1 MTKYF
6 MGGTRLAGLER
17 MMQDS
22 SRTASPRAAPRREEP
37 RQEEPRQEQK
47 RPAQD
52 KPAAVEWRCM
62 A

>member
-1 MTKYF
+1 MAKYF

-17 MMQDS
+17 MMMDS
-22 SRTASPRAAPRREEP
+22 SRTVFPRAAPRREEA
-37 RQEEPRQEQK
+37 RQERK

-52 KPAAVEWRCM
+52 KPAAAEWRCM